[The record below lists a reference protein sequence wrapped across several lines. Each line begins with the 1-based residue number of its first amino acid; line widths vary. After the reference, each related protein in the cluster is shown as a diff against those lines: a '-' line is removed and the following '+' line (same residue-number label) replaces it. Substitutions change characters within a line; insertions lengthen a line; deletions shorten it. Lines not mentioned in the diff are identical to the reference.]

1 MVCSKGTLMRAAVSV
16 CVMFCVLFAAGCEQ
30 EPVNPAVEVLN
41 NPPADVDL
49 SRTREVKIEINGQDL
64 SEGVTVRQGEPVQVT
79 GTVDLDDSTFESPH
93 VFGNVHIR
101 MLPVGTEEDAWG
113 SWNYAMEWAT
123 AATKE
128 LTYSG
133 EVDAPPG
140 EYEARAYMIIGG
152 MLEEVPT
159 FDLLVKSTVTVEGPP
174 EE

>member
-113 SWNYAMEWAT
+113 LVELRDGMGHCGDEGVDVQWRGGCPARRVRSPRLHDHRRYAGRGAD
-123 AATKE
+123 
-128 LTYSG
+128 
-133 EVDAPPG
+133 V
-140 EYEARAYMIIGG
+140 
-152 MLEEVPT
+152 
-159 FDLLVKSTVTVEGPP
+159 
-174 EE
+174 

>member
-1 MVCSKGTLMRAAVSV
+1 MRAAVSV

-41 NPPADVDL
+41 NPPTDVDL
-49 SRTREVKIEINGQDL
+49 SRTRAVKIEVNGQDL

-79 GTVDLDDSTFESPH
+79 GTIDLDDSTFESPH

-113 SWNYAMEWAT
+113 SWNYAMEWVT

-128 LTYSG
+128 LSYSG
-133 EVDAPPG
+133 KVDAPPG
-140 EYEARAYMIIGG
+140 EYEARAYMVIGG
-152 MLEEVPT
+152 LLEEVPT
-159 FDLLVKSTVTVEGPP
+159 FDLLVKSTVTVEGSQ